1 MIITLYN
8 NSSEPNKISKHL
20 TPINMALSGS
30 LRNESEIVNPVVL
43 IEGDIS
49 SLQNANYARI
59 EAFGRYY
66 YITEMKSVRS
76 NIVELH
82 LHTDVLMSFN
92 LSAVTGIVIE
102 TESVELSNYLT
113 GRNWVETVKHKTDI
127 KTFPSGLLDTGEYIL
142 ITAGGGS

>member
-20 TPINMALSGS
+20 TPISMALSGS

-59 EAFGRYY
+59 DSFGRYY
-66 YITEMKSVRS
+66 YITEMKSIRN

-92 LSAVTGIVIE
+92 ISAVSGVV
-102 TESVELSNYLT
+102 VEAENIGSDYLQS
-113 GRNWVETVKHKTDI
+113 RQFVRLVKSKTDI
-127 KTFPSGLLDTGEYIL
+127 LNFSNGLLETGEYIL
-142 ITAGGGS
+142 ITAGG

>member
-20 TPINMALSGS
+20 TPINIALSGS

-43 IEGDIS
+43 IEGNIS

-59 EAFGRYY
+59 ESFGRYY
-66 YITEMKSVRS
+66 YITEMKSIRN

-82 LHTDVLMSFN
+82 LHTDVLMSFDI
-92 LSAVTGIVIE
+92 SAVSGVV
-102 TESVELSNYLT
+102 VEAENIGSDYLQ
-113 GRNWVETVKHKTDI
+113 GRQFVRLVKSKTDI
-127 KTFPSGLLDTGEYIL
+127 LTFSNGLLDTGEYIL
-142 ITAGGGS
+142 ITAGG

>member
-20 TPINMALSGS
+20 TPINIALSGS

-59 EAFGRYY
+59 ESFGRYY
-66 YITEMKSVRS
+66 YITEMKSIRN

-82 LHTDVLMSFN
+82 LHTDVLMSFDI
-92 LSAVTGIVIE
+92 SAVSGVV
-102 TESVELSNYLT
+102 VEAENIGSDYLQ
-113 GRNWVETVKHKTDI
+113 GRQFVRLVKSKTDI
-127 KTFPSGLLDTGEYIL
+127 LTFSNGLLDTGEYIL
-142 ITAGGGS
+142 ITAGG

>member
-20 TPINMALSGS
+20 TPINIALSGS

-43 IEGDIS
+43 IEGNIS

-59 EAFGRYY
+59 ESFDRYY
-66 YITEMKSVRS
+66 YITEMKSIRS

-82 LHTDVLMSFN
+82 LHTDVLMSFDI
-92 LSAVTGIVIE
+92 SAVSGVVIE
-102 TESVELSNYLT
+102 AENIGSDYLQ
-113 GRNWVETVKHKTDI
+113 GRQFVRLVKTKTDVLN
-127 KTFPSGLLDTGEYIL
+127 FSNGLLESGEYIL
-142 ITAGGGS
+142 ITAGG

>member
-20 TPINMALSGS
+20 TPISTALSGS
-30 LRNESEIVNPVVL
+30 LRNESELVDPVVL

-59 EAFGRYY
+59 DSFGRYY
-66 YITEMKSVRS
+66 YITEMKSIRN

-92 LSAVTGIVIE
+92 ISAVSGVV
-102 TESVELSNYLT
+102 VEAENIGSDYLQS
-113 GRNWVETVKHKTDI
+113 RQFVRLVKSKTDI
-127 KTFPSGLLDTGEYIL
+127 LPFSNGLLDSGEYIL
-142 ITAGGGS
+142 ITAGG

>member
-20 TPINMALSGS
+20 TPINIALSGS

-43 IEGDIS
+43 IEGNIS

-59 EAFGRYY
+59 ESFGRYY

-92 LSAVTGIVIE
+92 ISAVSGVV
-102 TESVELSNYLT
+102 VEAENIGSDYLQ
-113 GRNWVETVKHKTDI
+113 GRQFVRLVKSKTDI
-127 KTFPSGLLDTGEYIL
+127 LPFSGGLLDSGEYIL
-142 ITAGGGS
+142 ITAGG

>member
-1 MIITLYN
+1 MTITLYN

-20 TPINMALSGS
+20 TSVSTALSGS

-43 IEGDIS
+43 IEGNIS

-59 EAFGRYY
+59 ESFGRYY
-66 YITEMKSVRS
+66 YITEMKSVRN

-92 LSAVTGIVIE
+92 ISAVSGVVIE
-102 TESVELSNYLT
+102 AENIGSDYLQ
-113 GRNWVETVKHKTDI
+113 GRQFVRLVKSKTDI
-127 KTFPSGLLDTGEYIL
+127 LPFSGGLLDSGEYIL
-142 ITAGGGS
+142 ITAGG

>member
-20 TPINMALSGS
+20 TPISTALSGS

-59 EAFGRYY
+59 ESFGRYY
-66 YITEMKSVRS
+66 YITEMKSVRN

-92 LSAVTGIVIE
+92 ISAVSGVV
-102 TESVELSNYLT
+102 VEAENIGSDYLQS
-113 GRNWVETVKHKTDI
+113 RHFVRLVKSKTDI
-127 KTFPSGLLDTGEYIL
+127 LNFSNGLLETGEYIL
-142 ITAGGGS
+142 ITAGG